1 MVMEKETDD
10 IANIPD
16 VPEII
21 EPPGIELLKNADFSD
36 GLKNW
41 RQYAKCN
48 PEIITDENS
57 GKNVVSISEMS
68 ENWAVVCQ
76 DLTRA
81 INEYGKG
88 TYYFGANVK
97 TGGGA
102 IKIMVVVHYRD
113 DTGRNWTTS
122 DYVEIT
128 DKDYTYID
136 KTAIIDW
143 SGEKAS
149 EVDIYLS
156 TEKPFEGSLIIDS
169 MTFRHISDM
178 IVPDGLQYPDVALRN
193 ERALV
198 GVIRWDAWIGN
209 VEGGVGLVVNRSLSP
224 EKYHFRLPWFSK
236 IIGPNEVFIDGATQ
250 EIVDDEI
257 QFAKTYGIDYFAI
270 LHYSDGMSFARTAYI
285 NSLYKNGIK
294 WCVVF
299 GTSGFTDYS
308 VLDYYVGQFGEPCY
322 QKTTDGRPVVY
333 IFQVESWIKD
343 GVDYLRDE
351 CKKAGIAEPYI
362 IGMNFDIPKAAM
374 IAAEL
379 KLQAVSLYTGGI
391 PESSCPYSAVMESD
405 AAKWQSMKKTGAQF
419 VPHITTGWDKR
430 PRYDNPNP
438 WEPDYEDFK
447 NQYCEQGTPEEIA
460 QNIENA
466 LDFCEDNKE
475 QTVFNS
481 VIVYAWNENDEGGWI
496 CPTYFELRDSGKPLR
511 LEAIREMLKKRRA
524 AYADIDM
531 LDPETKEA
539 ILNLA
544 VAGVFGDGTSE
555 KFEPEREISAVE
567 FSEWIVRSV
576 GYLADFDTKIG
587 GDEPMTRASAA
598 LLVYQLTQEI
608 FDLPVSPGIE

>member
-10 IANIPD
+10 IANVTDTPD

-76 DLTRA
+76 DLTGA

-97 TGGGA
+97 TGSGA

-156 TEKPFEGSLIIDS
+156 TEKPFEGNLIIES

-178 IVPDGLQYPDVALRN
+178 TVPEGLYRPDAALRN

-198 GVIRWDAWIGN
+198 GAIRWDAWIGN
-209 VEGGVGLVVNRSLSP
+209 GEGGVGLVVNRSLSP

-270 LHYSDGMSFARTAYI
+270 LHYNDGMSFARTAYL

-294 WCVVF
+294 WC
-299 GTSGFTDYS
+299 
-308 VLDYYVGQFGEPCY
+308 
-322 QKTTDGRPVVY
+322 
-333 IFQVESWIKD
+333 
-343 GVDYLRDE
+343 
-351 CKKAGIAEPYI
+351 
-362 IGMNFDIPKAAM
+362 
-374 IAAEL
+374 
-379 KLQAVSLYTGGI
+379 
-391 PESSCPYSAVMESD
+391 
-405 AAKWQSMKKTGAQF
+405 
-419 VPHITTGWDKR
+419 
-430 PRYDNPNP
+430 
-438 WEPDYEDFK
+438 
-447 NQYCEQGTPEEIA
+447 
-460 QNIENA
+460 
-466 LDFCEDNKE
+466 
-475 QTVFNS
+475 
-481 VIVYAWNENDEGGWI
+481 
-496 CPTYFELRDSGKPLR
+496 
-511 LEAIREMLKKRRA
+511 
-524 AYADIDM
+524 
-531 LDPETKEA
+531 
-539 ILNLA
+539 
-544 VAGVFGDGTSE
+544 
-555 KFEPEREISAVE
+555 
-567 FSEWIVRSV
+567 
-576 GYLADFDTKIG
+576 
-587 GDEPMTRASAA
+587 A
-598 LLVYQLTQEI
+598 LL
-608 FDLPVSPGIE
+608 